1 MLINRILCEYKAEN
15 FEKLK
20 KNEKN
25 AQNHLTIV
33 TESSIIGLTREREAR
48 AERKRQQSERL
59 LSSLK
64 ESEMCLVT
72 GPRGFLESQ

>member
-25 AQNHLTIV
+25 AQNLLTIV
-33 TESSIIGLTREREAR
+33 TESSIIGLTLERD
-48 AERKRQQSERL
+48 
-59 LSSLK
+59 
-64 ESEMCLVT
+64 
-72 GPRGFLESQ
+72 G